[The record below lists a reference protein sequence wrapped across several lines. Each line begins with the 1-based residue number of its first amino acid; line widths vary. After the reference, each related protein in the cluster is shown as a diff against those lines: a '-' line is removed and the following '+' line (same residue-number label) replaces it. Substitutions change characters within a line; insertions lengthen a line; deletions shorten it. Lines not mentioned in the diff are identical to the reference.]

1 MKYREQRFIDEY
13 LVDADPTKAALRA
26 GYKPNNAKH
35 NGAALLRKATVRYAI
50 DRLIAERAQRL
61 GLTRE
66 RVLLEYARVAFGN
79 LGRVARWG
87 GEGVALAAL
96 ADLSDDDAAAIAGLV
111 CGAGPGGGPM
121 RVRLHDKGFALEA
134 LAQYFGLYDHGPAQD
149 ETHGARE
156 RLLARIDALAPKEA

>member
-26 GYKPNNAKH
+26 GYKPNNAKQ
-35 NGAALLRKATVRYAI
+35 NGAALLRKATVRYII
-50 DRLIAERAQRL
+50 DRRQAERARRL

-66 RVLLEYARVAFGN
+66 RVLLEYARLACGN
-79 LGRVARWG
+79 LGRVARWDG
-87 GEGVALAAL
+87 ADVALVSL

-111 CGAGPGGGPM
+111 CGAGAGAM

-134 LAQYFGLYDHGPAQD
+134 LAQHFGLYERGAAQD
-149 ETHGARE
+149 ETQGARE
-156 RLLARIDALAPKEA
+156 RLMARIDALAPKEA